1 MGVVH
6 VQLDGAEKVLDSIGL
21 NVGSVKAV
29 QKLLERDLHVGPVDE
44 ILVLAPNDHLPGD
57 DHLVV
62 LLITKRGPG
71 YYESATYSFKESDST
86 LDRRLTA

>member
-71 YYESATYSFKESDST
+71 RNAQILPSPSHIH
-86 LDRRLTA
+86 

>member
-44 ILVLAPNDHLPGD
+44 ILVLASDDHLPGD

-62 LLITKRGPG
+62 LLV
-71 YYESATYSFKESDST
+71 AQ
-86 LDRRLTA
+86 RRPDQVNWLLFNSVPLY